1 MMKMKNTMTKKILT
15 RLKLIQWHYF
25 DNETINFSSSN
36 LFSGENGSGK
46 STIIDAIQLVLTT
59 DTRHFNNAA
68 NAYSKRDVKSY
79 VRGKT
84 GEEGITAYKRNGNVI
99 SYIALE
105 IYEENKNRYFVIG
118 VKIDSVDLESE
129 PKKKWFCEECTLD
142 DLSFIVENK
151 PARDEQFKNKGKKVN
166 YIYQSKA
173 AKERFQHRMGNLQDT
188 FYDLL
193 MKSIAFKPMKDV
205 RSFVS
210 QFVLPENE
218 IDIGNL
224 RENINALK
232 SMQDMF
238 EQVKKQVSALELILA
253 ENTKL
258 NETQR
263 QMLIIDML
271 LKLAEL

>member
-1 MMKMKNTMTKKILT
+1 MMKMKDTITKKILT
-15 RLKLIQWHYF
+15 RLKLVQWHYF

-142 DLSFIVENK
+142 DLTFIVENK

>member
-1 MMKMKNTMTKKILT
+1 MTKKILT

-105 IYEENKNRYFVIG
+105 IYEEKDI
-118 VKIDSVDLESE
+118 I
-129 PKKKWFCEECTLD
+129 
-142 DLSFIVENK
+142 II
-151 PARDEQFKNKGKKVN
+151 RDYGIKGK
-166 YIYQSKA
+166 
-173 AKERFQHRMGNLQDT
+173 FQ
-188 FYDLL
+188 
-193 MKSIAFKPMKDV
+193 
-205 RSFVS
+205 
-210 QFVLPENE
+210 
-218 IDIGNL
+218 
-224 RENINALK
+224 
-232 SMQDMF
+232 
-238 EQVKKQVSALELILA
+238 
-253 ENTKL
+253 
-258 NETQR
+258 
-263 QMLIIDML
+263 
-271 LKLAEL
+271 